1 MSGAA
6 GGGPGPREERGTA
19 AGSQLHPPHVDVNA
33 QGAQAQ
39 DSSDSPS
46 DVPTMPANA
55 AGHDRAEGGEHPH
68 SIDHGSMYD
77 RRPQEHKDADVRKP

>member
-19 AGSQLHPPHVDVNA
+19 ASSQLHPPHVDVNA
-33 QGAQAQ
+33 EGASAQ
-39 DSSDSPS
+39 ESSQSPH

-55 AGHDRAEGGEHPH
+55 GGHDRAEGGEQPH
-68 SIDHGSMYD
+68 TIDHGSMYD
-77 RRPQEHKDADVRKP
+77 RRPEEHKDSDPRKP

>member
-39 DSSDSPS
+39 ESSQSPK

-55 AGHDRAEGGEHPH
+55 AGRDDAPSGEQPKT
-68 SIDHGSMYD
+68 IDHASMYD